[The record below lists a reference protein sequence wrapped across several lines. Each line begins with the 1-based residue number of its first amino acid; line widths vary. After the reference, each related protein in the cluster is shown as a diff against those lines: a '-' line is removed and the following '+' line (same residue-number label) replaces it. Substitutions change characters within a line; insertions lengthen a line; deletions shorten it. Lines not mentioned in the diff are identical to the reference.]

1 MSSGE
6 RYLKC
11 PGSYHAEQGLPET
24 TSDAAASGTL
34 IHAAAAEL
42 IEGRPITTEMAGRD
56 IYIANWIADEWKKV
70 CGEET
75 GIGEQEVLIAHKNK
89 VIWTGHPDRVMLRG
103 RIVIF
108 EFKTGRKE
116 VDTADTN
123 CQGRLYACAVAQSSG
138 FCVPVELHL
147 LVIGNEEG
155 ERHTVVNLSV
165 EDLRAAYSDAVTIW
179 KRCQSKKA
187 KFNVGQ
193 WCQYCRCEGT
203 PRCPESCKGLAIKEP
218 SLPVDPTQLAILFEA
233 AQNAERIAKKVK
245 DYAKKFVQDGGVIP
259 GHELTA
265 GHTQNVLEDIA
276 AGWSRLSDSMG
287 QADFLKACNISIPA
301 LIAIVKNFP
310 ITQTAS
316 GRTVGEKEAKA
327 FILARLGD
335 LVTEKKVS
343 GSLQK
348 IKTNKEE

>member
-1 MSSGE
+1 MLRMSSGA
-6 RYLKC
+6 RYLAC
-11 PGSYHAEQGLPET
+11 PGGYHAEQGLPET

-34 IHAAAAEL
+34 IHEAAAEL
-42 IEGRPITTEMAGRD
+42 IEGRPITTEMTGRD
-56 IYIANWIADEWKKV
+56 IYIANWIAEEWKKV
-70 CGEET
+70 CGEEA
-75 GIGEQEVLIAHKNK
+75 GIGEQEALIAYKNK

-123 CQGRLYACAVAQSSG
+123 CQGRLYACAVATSSG
-138 FCVPVELHL
+138 FRVPVELHL

-165 EDLRAAYSDAVTIW
+165 EDLKAAYQDAITIW
-179 KRCQSKKA
+179 KRCQRKTAKRVTGTHCLYCKA
-187 KFNVGQ
+187 
-193 WCQYCRCEGT
+193 EGT
-203 PRCPESCKGLAIKEP
+203 NRCPESCKGLAIKEP

-259 GHELTA
+259 GYELTQ

-276 AGWSRLSDSMG
+276 AGWERLSGTLDQSTYLAACKISLPTL
-287 QADFLKACNISIPA
+287 QKAAGKDVDVVA
-301 LIAIVKNFP
+301 L
-310 ITQTAS
+310 
-316 GRTVGEKEAKA
+316 
-327 FILARLGD
+327 LGS
-335 LVTEKKVS
+335 LVTQKAVS

-348 IKTNKEE
+348 VKSNKEE